1 MTLLKKTDISKN
13 RRMGAIPH
21 ESGTF
26 FRVWAPNADRV
37 SVAGDFNKWQED
49 VNPLEK
55 EENGVWSTDVDNAK
69 PGEEYKFII
78 FKGDRSFMKNDPYAR
93 WLTGSTGN
101 SIIYD
106 TNFNWGDFEFSAPK
120 WNEMVIYEMHIGT
133 FNKENRE
140 KPGTFKT
147 AIKKLKYLNELG
159 INIIEIMPPFE
170 FPMDYSWGYNPSYIF
185 SIETAYGGPHDFKLF
200 VKEAHKLG
208 IGIIIDVVYNHFGPN
223 DLDIWRFDGWYE
235 NDGGGIYFYNDWH
248 AETSWGKTR
257 PNYSVPEVRKYI
269 KDNVFTWLNE
279 FRIDGLRWDATA
291 YIRNVYGNDSG
302 EGDLP
307 EGWSLMSEINKEI
320 EEKQPWKISIA
331 EDLKNNEYITSKSGE
346 DDPSF
351 DAQWDIDFVYKLRNA
366 IVNHNDEERDMHSVA
381 EAIGHRFNNDA
392 FRRII
397 YTESHDEVAKS
408 GARFPARI
416 NPDNV
421 RSWYAKKRTTVASS
435 LIFCSP
441 GVPMIF
447 QGQEFYD
454 VDKFS
459 DKTPIDW
466 TSRNK
471 YKGMVNFH
479 KDLIKLRR
487 NSEGITK
494 GLSSQNIDVYH
505 VNNKD
510 KIIAF
515 HRWENIRPMDSTVII
530 VNLANKKM
538 ENYQIGFPEEGIWK
552 VRFNSDSKKYD
563 DEFGDFGSEEVNC
576 SSGEYD
582 NMPYSGNISI
592 APYSVLILSQDK

>member
-1 MTLLKKTDISKN
+1 MNRGKISGHEG
-13 RRMGAIPH
+13 MGAIPFKN
-21 ESGTF
+21 GTS
-26 FRVWAPNADRV
+26 FRVWAPHADNV
-37 SVAGDFNKWQED
+37 SVTGTFNEWSYTK
-49 VNPLEK
+49 NTLAR
-55 EENGVWSTDVDNAK
+55 EENGIWSADVLGAK
-69 PGEEYKFII
+69 PGDEYKFVI
-78 FKGDRSFMKNDPYAR
+78 FKGKESFLKNDPYAK

-106 TNFNWGDFEFSAPK
+106 SSFNWGDFKFSTPK

-133 FNKENRE
+133 FNKENEE

-147 AIKKLKYLNELG
+147 AIKKLEYLKELG
-159 INIIEIMPPFE
+159 INIIEVMPTFE
-170 FPMDYSWGYNPSYIF
+170 FPMDYSWGYNPTYIF

-200 VKEAHKLG
+200 IKEAHKLG
-208 IGIIIDVVYNHFGPN
+208 IGIILDVVFNHFGPN

-235 NDGGGIYFYNDWH
+235 NDGGGIYFYNDWR
-248 AETSWGKTR
+248 AETPWGKTR
-257 PNYSVPEVRKYI
+257 PNYTVPEVRKYI

-291 YIRNVYGNDSG
+291 YIRNVYGKDSG

-307 EGWSLMSEINKEI
+307 EGWSLISEINKEI

-346 DDPSF
+346 NDPSF

-366 IVNHNDEERDMHSVA
+366 IVTPNDEERDMQSVA
-381 EAIGHRFNNDA
+381 EAIGHRFNNDT

-421 RSWYAKKRTTVASS
+421 QSWYAKKRTTVASS

-441 GVPMIF
+441 GAPMIF

-466 TSRNK
+466 TLFDK
-471 YKGMVNFH
+471 YEGLVNFH
-479 KDLIKLRR
+479 KDLIRLRR
-487 NSEGITK
+487 NLEGISK
-494 GLSSQNIDVYH
+494 GLSSQNVNVYH
-505 VNNKD
+505 VNKKD

-515 HRWENIRPMDSTVII
+515 HRWENMGPKDSTIII
-530 VNLANKKM
+530 VNFANKKQ
-538 ENYQIGFPEEGIWK
+538 ENYQIGFPKEGIWK

-563 DEFGDFGSEEVNC
+563 DEFGDYGSKEVKC
-576 SSGEYD
+576 KSGEYD
-582 NMPYSGNISI
+582 NMPCSGNISI
-592 APYSVLILSQDK
+592 APYSVLILSQDE